1 MTKIVNKV
9 NLGYLGT
16 PYQYR
21 LVSSFVNDPRFFVE
35 LINIIDQN
43 MFTEVYLKKVV
54 GIMKDYY
61 NKHGLVPRYDMIL
74 LKLRETSNTEDDT
87 QHCIE
92 TINMLKDQTTEGV
105 EEIQDMAEKFF
116 KQQNWVRV
124 ANEIR
129 RIAGDGDISKFDD
142 CQRLMEE
149 AMSVGRKY
157 DQGISPW
164 ENIDANLSEEDIVAI
179 PTGISKLDDVLG
191 GGLHKGDVGLIIA
204 ALGCGKTS
212 ITTSMAHAAAV
223 AKCPANDFKGFK
235 VLQIVFED
243 TVRQISRK
251 YYSKVSQIET
261 RLINRNSETTEEVRS
276 IIKDYED
283 AELMLNNVKV
293 LRLST
298 GEVTATDI
306 KEKIKKMI
314 NEGFKPDLLVVDYFE
329 CLVGERGTGSDSEWV
344 REGKTMRKFE
354 NMAKDLDM
362 AIWIPSQGNREST
375 TADLVTVDKLGGSI
389 KKAQIAQ
396 VVISVA
402 RTLEDTK
409 NQKATLSVLKNRS
422 GSAGV
427 TFSGIKFDNGTCT
440 ISCDETIDFDN
451 ALSFDAY
458 NEALKT
464 NKEDEF
470 KKEALKMI
478 RAKQQ
483 VTSEPM
489 YGVGGLPNDFN
500 IK

>member
-1 MTKIVNKV
+1 
-9 NLGYLGT
+9 
-16 PYQYR
+16 
-21 LVSSFVNDPRFFVE
+21 
-35 LINIIDQN
+35 
-43 MFTEVYLKKVV
+43 
-54 GIMKDYY
+54 
-61 NKHGLVPRYDMIL
+61 
-74 LKLRETSNTEDDT
+74 
-87 QHCIE
+87 
-92 TINMLKDQTTEGV
+92 
-105 EEIQDMAEKFF
+105 
-116 KQQNWVRV
+116 
-124 ANEIR
+124 
-129 RIAGDGDISKFDD
+129 
-142 CQRLMEE
+142 
-149 AMSVGRKY
+149 
-157 DQGISPW
+157 
-164 ENIDANLSEEDIVAI
+164 
-179 PTGISKLDDVLG
+179 
-191 GGLHKGDVGLIIA
+191 
-204 ALGCGKTS
+204 
-212 ITTSMAHAAAV
+212 
-223 AKCPANDFKGFK
+223 
-235 VLQIVFED
+235 
-243 TVRQISRK
+243 
-251 YYSKVSQIET
+251 
-261 RLINRNSETTEEVRS
+261 
-276 IIKDYED
+276 
-283 AELMLNNVKV
+283 MLNNVKV

-483 VTSEPM
+483 ATNEPM

>member
-1 MTKIVNKV
+1 
-9 NLGYLGT
+9 
-16 PYQYR
+16 
-21 LVSSFVNDPRFFVE
+21 
-35 LINIIDQN
+35 
-43 MFTEVYLKKVV
+43 
-54 GIMKDYY
+54 
-61 NKHGLVPRYDMIL
+61 
-74 LKLRETSNTEDDT
+74 
-87 QHCIE
+87 
-92 TINMLKDQTTEGV
+92 
-105 EEIQDMAEKFF
+105 
-116 KQQNWVRV
+116 
-124 ANEIR
+124 
-129 RIAGDGDISKFDD
+129 
-142 CQRLMEE
+142 
-149 AMSVGRKY
+149 
-157 DQGISPW
+157 
-164 ENIDANLSEEDIVAI
+164 
-179 PTGISKLDDVLG
+179 
-191 GGLHKGDVGLIIA
+191 
-204 ALGCGKTS
+204 
-212 ITTSMAHAAAV
+212 
-223 AKCPANDFKGFK
+223 
-235 VLQIVFED
+235 
-243 TVRQISRK
+243 VRQISRK

-261 RLINRNSETTEEVRS
+261 RLINKNSETTEEVRS

-306 KEKIKKMI
+306 KEKIKKMF

-483 VTSEPM
+483 VINEPV